1 MPTRSLNRD
10 INYLSKDFDSIKSD
24 LVDYVKRYFPN
35 EWRDFNDASGG
46 MAILE
51 LMAYVGDI
59 LSFNIDR
66 QVNEAYINRAVET
79 KNIVSLAENFGYT
92 PRNNTPAVVTL
103 SVSADF
109 TTSVS
114 GEELCRLKKGAKVF
128 TNFEPIVP
136 FEILGDVDFS
146 QPSNRIVNANNNG
159 TTTVS
164 VTGVSAVAGVTKT
177 FSHRVDD
184 PIKFLK
190 ITLPD
195 RNVNEVVSVSA
206 TDGAEYYQVDSLARD
221 TIFIGEING
230 DASSSGDAAYI
241 LKIKRVPKR
250 YTVEKEPNGLTSIR
264 FGPGVLTE
272 SDSEVIP
279 NPNDFVLPPS
289 LRGSPSGFAPATID
303 STNFLKTKSLG
314 VAPRNTTIV
323 TTYRQGGGVN
333 GNVGPGTITRF
344 VEKELQFVTPN
355 FQSISGAASQSVF
368 NSVSCNNG
376 DQASGGEEGES
387 IASVKINAINNMNS
401 QLRCVTLQDYQ
412 VRIMSMPSQFGSVF
426 RSFARKDP
434 NNNLGVELFLI
445 TRNAD
450 GQLTLPNN
458 VIKNNVETYV
468 KQFRSFSDT
477 VKLSAG
483 RIINIGVD
491 FTIVPAPDANFAEAL
506 MNTILLLQRQFDT
519 ARTNFNDDI
528 VISELISLVQS
539 QKSVLSVPEFNIVNK
554 VGTINSRGYSNTSY
568 NILANTTSGILSF
581 GMRDVWE
588 LKYPNFDIIGRTA
601 DQSTA
606 AAQGVAGGSAGGGY

>member
-1 MPTRSLNRD
+1 M
-10 INYLSKDFDSIKSD
+10 
-24 LVDYVKRYFPN
+24 
-35 EWRDFNDASGG
+35 
-46 MAILE
+46 
-51 LMAYVGDI
+51 
-59 LSFNIDR
+59 
-66 QVNEAYINRAVET
+66 
-79 KNIVSLAENFGYT
+79 
-92 PRNNTPAVVTL
+92 
-103 SVSADF
+103 
-109 TTSVS
+109 
-114 GEELCRLKKGAKVF
+114 
-128 TNFEPIVP
+128 
-136 FEILGDVDFS
+136 
-146 QPSNRIVNANNNG
+146 
-159 TTTVS
+159 
-164 VTGVSAVAGVTKT
+164 
-177 FSHRVDD
+177 
-184 PIKFLK
+184 
-190 ITLPD
+190 
-195 RNVNEVVSVSA
+195 
-206 TDGAEYYQVDSLARD
+206 
-221 TIFIGEING
+221 
-230 DASSSGDAAYI
+230 
-241 LKIKRVPKR
+241 
-250 YTVEKEPNGLTSIR
+250 
-264 FGPGVLTE
+264 
-272 SDSEVIP
+272 
-279 NPNDFVLPPS
+279 
-289 LRGSPSGFAPATID
+289 
-303 STNFLKTKSLG
+303 
-314 VAPRNTTIV
+314 
-323 TTYRQGGGVN
+323 
-333 GNVGPGTITRF
+333 
-344 VEKELQFVTPN
+344 
-355 FQSISGAASQSVF
+355 
-368 NSVSCNNG
+368 SCNNG
-376 DQASGGEEGES
+376 EQASGGEEGES